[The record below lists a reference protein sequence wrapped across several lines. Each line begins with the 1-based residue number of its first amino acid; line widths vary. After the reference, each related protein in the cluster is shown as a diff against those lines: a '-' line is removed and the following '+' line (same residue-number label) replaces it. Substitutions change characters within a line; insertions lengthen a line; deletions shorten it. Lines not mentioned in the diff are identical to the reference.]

1 MDLNLGKHAELR
13 RFITKGGQI
22 ALGALRQDLMGKF
35 LTDNVGFD
43 NGISTKEL
51 TEDYCGDTC
60 LENRL
65 FVENQLQIIRGILID
80 RGIILRNAHYKWHVV
95 ADTAEAKKFL
105 INRTLR
111 WVRAYGRLE
120 TTSDVAIKT
129 YALPASDSVVQALKG
144 TKSLVEEV
152 KQAATAP
159 TLPPGRTSS

>member
-1 MDLNLGKHAELR
+1 MK
-13 RFITKGGQI
+13 RFITRGGQI
-22 ALGALRQDLMGKF
+22 ALGASRQDLMGKF

>member
-1 MDLNLGKHAELR
+1 MSLNLGKPAELR
-13 RFITKGGQI
+13 RFITGGGRI
-22 ALGALRQDLMGKF
+22 DLASFRQDLMGRF

-43 NGISTKEL
+43 NGISTMEL
-51 TEDYCGDTC
+51 TNSYLGNTD

-65 FVENQLQIIRGILID
+65 FMENQLQIIRGTLMD
-80 RGIILRNAHYKWHVV
+80 RGVILRNAHYRWHVV

-144 TKSLVEEV
+144 TKSLVEKV
-152 KQAATAP
+152 KQASTPPA
-159 TLPPGRTSS
+159 LPRA